1 MREQAEQNKIAWE
14 YRAYEM
20 RTTKKPIQETAK
32 EIRDDPK
39 RFLRFHQNYFSDIAG
54 KRIANVCGS
63 DGRRT
68 VPFAVLGAEATL
80 FDISEPQIKYA
91 LELAEAVGVKL
102 EYVLGDFIE
111 TDVTKHGNMFDFVYT
126 EGGIIGYFSDIDAFT
141 KMLYAITKPGGQLIL
156 SDFHPFRKVIDVEA
170 LNGDYFDSRMCDS
183 NVPLHIFAPAEEQ
196 SAFPKILKRSYTISE
211 IINSVIASRF
221 TLNEFLEHR
230 YTEYKDGK
238 LPAEFTIVANKNKN
252 NLVN

>member
-14 YRAYEM
+14 YRAYEA
-20 RTTKKPIQETAK
+20 RTSGDTIQEQARK
-32 EIRDDPK
+32 ILKNPK
-39 RFLRFHQNYFSDIAG
+39 ARLRYHARYFENIAG

-111 TDVTKHGNMFDFVYT
+111 TDINKYGNMFDFLYL
-126 EGGIIGYFSDIDAFT
+126 EGGIIHYFSNIDEFT
-141 KMLYAITKPGGQLIL
+141 KMLYAISKSNGRLIL
-156 SDFHPFRKVIDVEA
+156 CDMHPYRKLDNLFVTE
-170 LNGDYFDSRMCDS
+170 GDYFDSRLHD
-183 NVPLHIFAPAEEQ
+183 NDAPLRTVFPEEEQ
-196 SAFPKILKRSYTISE
+196 EAFPKISVRYYTISE
-211 IINSVIASRF
+211 IINSVIASGF
-221 TLNEFLEHR
+221 MIKEFIEHPH
-230 YTEYKDGK
+230 YKD
-238 LPAEFTIVANKNKN
+238 PARPMEFTIIADKI
-252 NLVN
+252 